1 MGFPRGLAYRA
12 RRISVILLIGL
23 ASGCA
28 SIPEEAYRLPPS
40 SLSAREAQT
49 RTFDVSDESEILQA
63 TVALLQDMEYNLD
76 TIEPPLG
83 VLSASKVVDAD
94 SAVQKAGLMAA
105 DVAMGIL
112 SVLTGSSPSGSA
124 YAGADDEIGLKIM
137 LVVLPSLAREGE
149 HTARIT
155 LQSTLI
161 DKGERVK
168 EMGVIDD
175 PVVYQ
180 EIFERLSKALFL
192 EGAEQ

>member
-1 MGFPRGLAYRA
+1 MRFPRGLKYLECW
-12 RRISVILLIGL
+12 ISVILLIGL

-49 RTFDVSDESEILQA
+49 RTFDVADESEILQA

-76 TIEPPLG
+76 TLEPPLG

-94 SAVQKAGLMAA
+94 SALQKAGLVAV
-105 DVAMGIL
+105 DVANVLMA
-112 SVLTGSSPSGSA
+112 VLTGSNPSGSA
-124 YAGADDEIGLKIM
+124 YDSADDEFRLKIT

-155 LQSTLI
+155 LQQTLI
-161 DKGERVK
+161 DKAERVK

-175 PVVYQ
+175 PIVYQ

>member
-1 MGFPRGLAYRA
+1 MRIPRGLAYRA
-12 RRISVILLIGL
+12 RWISVIVLIGL
-23 ASGCA
+23 TTGCSG
-28 SIPEEAYRLPPS
+28 IPEEAYRLPPS
-40 SLSAREAQT
+40 LLSARDAQT
-49 RTFDVSDESEILQA
+49 RSFDVADESEILHA

-94 SAVQKAGLMAA
+94 SALQKAGLVAA
-105 DVAMGIL
+105 DVAIVIL
-112 SVLTGSSPSGSA
+112 SVLSGSSPSGSA
-124 YAGADDEIGLKIM
+124 YSGADDEIGLTIM

-149 HTARIT
+149 YTARIT
-155 LQSTLI
+155 LQRTLI
-161 DKGERVK
+161 DKADRVK

-175 PVVYQ
+175 PIVYQ

>member
-1 MGFPRGLAYRA
+1 MRFPQGLASPA
-12 RRISVILLIGL
+12 RGISVILLIGL

-49 RTFDVSDESEILQA
+49 RTFDVADESEILQA

-83 VLSASKVVDAD
+83 ILSASKVVDAD
-94 SAVQKAGLMAA
+94 STRQKAGLIAA
-105 DVAMGIL
+105 DVAAVIL
-112 SVLTGSSPSGSA
+112 SVLSGSSPGDSA
-124 YAGADDEIGLKIM
+124 YDTADDEFRLKIT

-155 LQSTLI
+155 LQQTLI
-161 DKGERVK
+161 DKAARVK
-168 EMGVIDD
+168 KMGVIDD

-180 EIFERLSKALFL
+180 EIFEKLSKALFL

>member
-1 MGFPRGLAYRA
+1 MRFPRGLKYRK
-12 RRISVILLIGL
+12 RWISVIVLIGL

-76 TIEPPLG
+76 TIELPLG

-94 SAVQKAGLMAA
+94 STLQKAGLVAA

-112 SVLTGSSPSGSA
+112 SVLGGSSPSGGV
-124 YAGADDEIGLKIM
+124 YASADDEFRLKIT

-155 LQSTLI
+155 LQQTLI
-161 DKGERVK
+161 DKAHRVK
-168 EMGVIDD
+168 QMGVIDD